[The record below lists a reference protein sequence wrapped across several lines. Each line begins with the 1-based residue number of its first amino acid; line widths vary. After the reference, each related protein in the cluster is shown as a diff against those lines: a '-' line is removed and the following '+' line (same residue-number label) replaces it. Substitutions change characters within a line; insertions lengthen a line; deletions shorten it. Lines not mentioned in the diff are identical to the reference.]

1 MALEIGDQLP
11 AFKLKDQEGNEFDSQ
26 KVLAGQAAV
35 IYFYPKNFTPGCT
48 AEACSFRDHFEDF
61 TAAGVQ
67 VIGISGDSEQSHAK
81 FAKRFNLPFT
91 LLADAK
97 GQVRRMF
104 GVKSALLGI
113 LPGRETYVFNADG
126 ILIKRFK
133 ALAADPHIRMAL
145 RELNKL

>member
-1 MALEIGDQLP
+1 MTLEIGDRLP
-11 AFKLKDQEGNEFDSQ
+11 VFKLKDQEGNEFDSQ
-26 KVLAGQAAV
+26 KELGGQAAV

-61 TAAGVQ
+61 TAAGVR

-91 LLADAK
+91 LLADDK

>member
-11 AFKLKDQEGNEFDSQ
+11 AVKLKDQEGNEFDSQ
-26 KVLAGQAAV
+26 KELAGQAAV

-67 VIGISGDSEQSHAK
+67 VVGISGDSEQSHAK
-81 FAKRFNLPFT
+81 FAKRFNLPFM

>member
-1 MALEIGDQLP
+1 MALEIGDRLP
-11 AFKLKDQEGNEFDSQ
+11 AFKLKDQEGYEFDSQ
-26 KVLAGQAAV
+26 EELAGQAAV